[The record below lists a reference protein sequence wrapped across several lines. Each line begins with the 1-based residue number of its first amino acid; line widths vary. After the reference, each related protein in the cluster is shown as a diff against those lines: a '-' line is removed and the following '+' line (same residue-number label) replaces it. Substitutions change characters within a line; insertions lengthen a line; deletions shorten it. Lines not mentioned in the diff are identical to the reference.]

1 MVAGLTNAKMKISFP
16 ANVSFEDVKIVP
28 LPKQETGWEVTNQTR
43 VGRSFFSTFIHYH
56 MSAEPGRQL
65 GTLRDRGR

>member
-43 VGRSFFSTFIHYH
+43 VGRSFFSTFIHFI
-56 MSAEPGRQL
+56 
-65 GTLRDRGR
+65 